1 MPHQPIFAGPDRFGP
16 VLEKGKVNLRTT
28 NDVGVPSSCACWRS
42 SIQPQ
47 GALNV
52 GPDPERKVRW
62 TNLVSCRHR
71 YQVAGNVKDSPGLY
85 HRFGYQLGCKVDELD
100 REMNTIQKCGFRRLL
115 RRCDPFNL
123 SRWVRWN
130 SRSSPSM
137 PLYWWWS
144 KNPPPS
150 PLPRTLPIAWPASTE
165 AIGLGLILQVCFS
178 IQLPL

>member
-16 VLEKGKVNLRTT
+16 VLEEGKVNLRTT

-52 GPDPERKVRW
+52 GPDPEREVRW

-100 REMNTIQKCGFRRLL
+100 REMNTIQKCGCGGCCAVVTLSIYLVEFVGTAGHRRVCHFTDDDLKIL
-115 RRCDPFNL
+115 RRHRCQGRYRL
-123 SRWVRWN
+123 H
-130 SRSSPSM
+130 
-137 PLYWWWS
+137 
-144 KNPPPS
+144 
-150 PLPRTLPIAWPASTE
+150 
-165 AIGLGLILQVCFS
+165 G
-178 IQLPL
+178 QLLLKQSALA